1 MKSFTEQLVSSFKGN
16 PIANMLIIDAIGGKV
31 DEIVENEQEYLDNW
45 PDNHLIDVNLWI
57 DTAKDIKNAMKSITR
72 NG

>member
-16 PIANMLIIDAIGGKV
+16 PIANMLIIEAIGGKV
-31 DEIVENEQEYLDNW
+31 DEIVENEQEYLDKW
-45 PDNHLIDVNLWI
+45 PDNHIIDVNLWI
-57 DTAKDIKNAMKSITR
+57 DTAKDIKNTMKSITR

>member
-1 MKSFTEQLVSSFKGN
+1 MKSFTEQLVNSFKGD

-31 DEIVENEQEYLDNW
+31 DEIVENEQEYLDKW
-45 PDNHLIDVNLWI
+45 PDNHIIDVNLWI
-57 DTAKDIKNAMKSITR
+57 DTAKDIKNTMKSITR

>member
-31 DEIVENEQEYLDNW
+31 EEIVENEQEYLDNW